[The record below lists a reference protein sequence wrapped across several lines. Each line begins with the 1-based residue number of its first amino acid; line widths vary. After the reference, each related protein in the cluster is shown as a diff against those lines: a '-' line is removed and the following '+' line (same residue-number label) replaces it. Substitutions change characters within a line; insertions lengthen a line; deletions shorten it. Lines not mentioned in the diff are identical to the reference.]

1 MRIVYKVQSQNGL
14 LMYDSTKPIIMYK
27 YIVKYVGGEH
37 LLIEAS
43 TLKDAK
49 SKALK
54 SGLSPIIS
62 IIRKHR
68 NHNGG

>member
-1 MRIVYKVQSQNGL
+1 MTKIYYKVQSQNGL
-14 LMYDSTKPIIMYK
+14 LMYDSSKPITMYE

-37 LLIEAS
+37 LVVEAS

-62 IIRKHR
+62 IIRKHEV
-68 NHNGG
+68 NND